1 MRALTSLVLSLFLPI
16 TSLVGTFFIVM
27 NQHFIP
33 QSVLPIMPA
42 LPFVFAISGAA
53 MAWQFKRS
61 RAVFLL
67 LLIALCCWFITLY
80 LPGMS
85 STGMRLRLAYGLSG
99 LLLPINLVI
108 FAYCEDRGVLTLWG
122 SISGAFI
129 TLQAAMVAAMLAPPQ
144 HSGIIAWL
152 QESMLLLD
160 RIDILP
166 VWASN
171 WTFIPQIVLIV
182 TGTVL
187 FLLLI
192 FMSLNKS
199 KRDSIYVTLITSC
212 IAVIAGYHYVATPNA
227 SSLFF
232 MAAALIITL
241 SLFQDSYFM
250 AYVDELTDLPSRRA
264 LNADFKK
271 LGRKY
276 ALAMVDID
284 HFKKFNDT
292 YGHDIGDDVLRM
304 VAGHLSRVSGGGR
317 AYRYG
322 GEEFTIIFPKGI
334 AKEVHS
340 HLDELRQRIATTDFH
355 IRSGKRAPKKRNTR
369 KGSVNVTI
377 SIGVAERTDGSQS
390 PMEVIKLAD
399 KALYKA
405 KGAGRNIVKLAATP
419 RNNKSKDKSSRSDGK
434 RNVRT

>member
-16 TSLVGTFFIVM
+16 TILAGTFFIVM

-33 QSVLPIMPA
+33 QSVLPIVPA
-42 LPFVFAISGAA
+42 LPFIFAISGGAI
-53 MAWQFKRS
+53 AWQFKRS

-67 LLIALCCWFITLY
+67 ILIALCCWFITLY

-85 STGMRLRLAYGLSG
+85 SAGMRLRLAYGLSAM
-99 LLLPINLVI
+99 LLPINLVI

-129 TLQAAMVAAMLAPPQ
+129 TIQAAIVAAMLATPQ
-144 HSGIIAWL
+144 QGSFIAWL
-152 QESMLLLD
+152 QETALSLD

-166 VWASN
+166 IWATS
-171 WTFIPQIVLIV
+171 WTFIPQIVLMV

-192 FMSLNKS
+192 FMTLNKG

-212 IAVIAGYHYVATPNA
+212 IAVMGAYHYVTIPNA
-227 SSLFF
+227 SALFF
-232 MAAALIITL
+232 TAAAVIVTL

-322 GEEFTIIFPKGI
+322 GEEFTIVFPKGV
-334 AKEVHS
+334 ATEVQS
-340 HLDELRQRIATTDFH
+340 HLDELRQRIATTNFH
-355 IRSGKRAPKKRNTR
+355 IRSGKRAPKKRNAR

-390 PMEVIKLAD
+390 PMEVVKMAD

-405 KGAGRNIVKLAATP
+405 KGAGRNIVKLASAP
-419 RNNKSKDKSSRSDGK
+419 RNSRSNDK
-434 RNVRT
+434 KSRFSR

>member
-1 MRALTSLVLSLFLPI
+1 MRALTNLVLSLFLPI
-16 TSLVGTFFIVM
+16 TILGGTFFILM
-27 NQHFIP
+27 NQHVIP
-33 QSVLPIMPA
+33 DSVFPIMPA
-42 LPFVFAISGAA
+42 LPFVFAASGSA

-85 STGMRLRLAYGLSG
+85 STGMRLRLAYDLSA

-122 SISGAFI
+122 ALSAAFI
-129 TLQAAMVAAMLAPPQ
+129 TAQAAAVATMLAPPQ
-144 HSGIIAWL
+144 HSGAIAWL
-152 QESMLLLD
+152 QDAALSLD
-160 RIDILP
+160 RIQILP
-166 VWASN
+166 TWASN
-171 WTFIPQIVLIV
+171 WTFLPQSVIII

-187 FLLLI
+187 FLLLL
-192 FMSLNKS
+192 FMVLNKGR
-199 KRDSIYVTLITSC
+199 RDSMYVTLITSC
-212 IAVIAGYHYVATPNA
+212 LAVIAAYHYVAIPHA
-227 SSLFF
+227 SALFF
-232 MAAALIITL
+232 SAAALIITL

-304 VAGHLSRVSGGGR
+304 VAGHLSRVSGGGK

-334 AKEVHS
+334 ATDVQS
-340 HLDELRQRIATTDFH
+340 HLDELRERIAKTDFH
-355 IRSGKRAPKKRNTR
+355 IRSGKRAPKKRNAR

-377 SIGVAERTDGSQS
+377 SIGVAERTDGAQS
-390 PMEVIKLAD
+390 PMEVVKQAD
-399 KALYKA
+399 RALYKA
-405 KGAGRNIVKLAATP
+405 KGAGRNIVKLATAP
-419 RNNKSKDKSSRSDGK
+419 RNSRSKEKSSRLGFK
-434 RNVRT
+434 RNTRK